1 MNSRYPKT
9 SSVESDQSS
18 VQEQEF
24 PMDLS
29 MRSSMSSG
37 SASDSMSLSLS
48 ASTSASGPVSSK
60 FLFPSGQGRPH
71 PLISSSSH
79 SYRSLSSESGS
90 KVTCAHQ
97 VSLTTSLP
105 QGVTLETPSPGGAQW
120 LCPLCNQG
128 FSLHDRLAKHMASRH
143 KVTKHCLQSM

>member
-37 SASDSMSLSLS
+37 SDSMSLSMS
-48 ASTSASGPVSSK
+48 ASTSASGPASSK

-90 KVTCAHQ
+90 KVT
-97 VSLTTSLP
+97 
-105 QGVTLETPSPGGAQW
+105 
-120 LCPLCNQG
+120 
-128 FSLHDRLAKHMASRH
+128 
-143 KVTKHCLQSM
+143 

>member
-1 MNSRYPKT
+1 M
-9 SSVESDQSS
+9 
-18 VQEQEF
+18 QEQEF

-48 ASTSASGPVSSK
+48 TSTSASGPVSSK
-60 FLFPSGQGRPH
+60 FLFPSGPGRPH

-90 KVTCAHQ
+90 KVTGAYRVTPDLVTMTFRESPWTPRVQAGPRGCVRCVTRDSA
-97 VSLTTSLP
+97 STTDS
-105 QGVTLETPSPGGAQW
+105 PSTWPA
-120 LCPLCNQG
+120 
-128 FSLHDRLAKHMASRH
+128 DTR
-143 KVTKHCLQSM
+143 